1 MYKYF
6 ISLDLFSGFYQVPV
20 AKGPVDKTAFIT
32 PDSNNEFLRVPFGL
46 CNSPSVFQP
55 LMNNVLGP
63 LRNTFPYIDDVI
75 IPSTTVEKDLER
87 LRLVLESFRKHN
99 LRIKLSKFSF
109 FSTNIDYLGREISA
123 EGVRPE
129 RAKIEAVSQMSAPKT
144 VKHVRQFLGLS
155 GYFRKFIEHYDKVAE
170 PLARLTRQD
179 ITWCW
184 DSERQTAFNKAKT
197 LLISRV

>member
-1 MYKYF
+1 MCKYF
-6 ISLDLFSGFYQVPV
+6 TSLDLFSGFYQVPV
-20 AKGPVDKTAFIT
+20 AKGPVDKTAFT
-32 PDSNNEFLRVPFGL
+32 PDSHYEFLRVPFGL

-63 LRNTFPYIDDVI
+63 LRNTVAFPYIDDVI
-75 IPSTTVEKDLER
+75 IPSTTVEEGLER

-99 LRIKLSKFSF
+99 LTIKFSKFSF

-155 GYFRKFIEHYDKVAE
+155 GYFRKFIKDYDKVAE

-179 ITWCW
+179 I
-184 DSERQTAFNKAKT
+184 RGVGIPNNRPH
-197 LLISRV
+197 LIKQRHC